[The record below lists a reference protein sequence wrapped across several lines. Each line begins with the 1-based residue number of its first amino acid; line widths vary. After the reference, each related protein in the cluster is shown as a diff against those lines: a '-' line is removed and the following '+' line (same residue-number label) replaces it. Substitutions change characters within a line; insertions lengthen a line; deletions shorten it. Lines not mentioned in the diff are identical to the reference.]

1 MSPENLVR
9 QLHDNGTD
17 PREFALA
24 LIDFLVWLDAG
35 DHNLDELGERFRM
48 TPAQA
53 FQAVTRRQQATSQI
67 TT

>member
-1 MSPENLVR
+1 MTPESLVR
-9 QLHDNGTD
+9 QLHDHGAD
-17 PREFALA
+17 PREFALS

-35 DHNLDELGERFRM
+35 DHDLDQLAERFRM

-53 FQAVTRRQQATSQI
+53 FQAVTRRQQVTSQI

>member
-35 DHNLDELGERFRM
+35 DHDLDQLAERFRM

-53 FQAVTRRQQATSQI
+53 FQAVTRRQQVTSQI

>member
-1 MSPENLVR
+1 MTPETIVR
-9 QLHDNGTD
+9 QLHDHGAD
-17 PREFALA
+17 PREFALS

-35 DHNLDELGERFRM
+35 DHNLDQLAERFRM

-53 FQAVTRRQQATSQI
+53 LQAVMRRQQAVSQI